1 MAPSRV
7 TTGRH
12 PWTPRGA
19 PTTGRALAPP
29 ARPHTL
35 EPPPQGCSHE
45 NCAGRNRK
53 SATSAHTPHARGP
66 RCVVCACPL
75 TLSRTGR
82 VIQGARRVLGFHFW
96 QVQSFIRK
104 RAHAHLH
111 TVTHAQKRKRAGGRI
126 TAVGRRRAMRRARRP
141 APGAAPRAAARR
153 PAPGNRLINH
163 MKIPVA
169 RRLSKLL

>member
-1 MAPSRV
+1 M
-7 TTGRH
+7 
-12 PWTPRGA
+12 
-19 PTTGRALAPP
+19 
-29 ARPHTL
+29 
-35 EPPPQGCSHE
+35 
-45 NCAGRNRK
+45 
-53 SATSAHTPHARGP
+53 
-66 RCVVCACPL
+66 
-75 TLSRTGR
+75 
-82 VIQGARRVLGFHFW
+82 LGFHFW